1 MNATVV
7 DTEAETTTIEEAI
20 DAEKTLILT
29 LREEEKD
36 IMVTLITT
44 ETTNIVAAEM
54 TDIIVSVLV
63 QDPKREE
70 TSKR

>member
-1 MNATVV
+1 MNVTVV
-7 DTEAETTTIEEAI
+7 DTEAETMTIEEAI

-29 LREEEKD
+29 LREEEID
-36 IMVTLITT
+36 ITVTLITI

-54 TDIIVSVLV
+54 TDVIVTVLV